1 MRKEEKMKVQIVYS
15 SLSGCTRRL
24 AEGIF
29 EALDV
34 DKKEIYDLAAGA
46 PALDGDAVLLGYWVD
61 KGGPDTAMKAFMET
75 LAGKNV
81 GIFCTLAYWAD
92 SAHAHAALAAGA
104 ALVKEKNRVLGGC
117 VCNGAMSRAMI
128 DRFRANGASGPHSA
142 SPANEARWALMKN
155 HPTAAEITLAA
166 ERFNERL
173 CLLQTLQAQG
183 IEYPAIGI

>member
-1 MRKEEKMKVQIVYS
+1 MRKEGKMKVQIIYS

-29 EALDV
+29 DALTV
-34 DKKEIYDLAAGA
+34 EDKELYDLAAGA

-61 KGGPDTAMKAFMET
+61 KGGPDAAMKAFMET
-75 LAGKNV
+75 IEGKNV
-81 GIFCTLAYWAD
+81 GVFCTLAYWAD

-104 ALVKEKNRVLGGC
+104 ALVKEKNCVLGGY
-117 VCNGAMSRAMI
+117 VCNGAMSQAMI

-173 CLLQTLQAQG
+173 CLLQTLETQG
-183 IEYPAIGI
+183 LEYPAINL

>member
-1 MRKEEKMKVQIVYS
+1 MKVQIVYS

-29 EALDV
+29 DAMAV
-34 DKKEIYDLAAGA
+34 DTKELYDLAAGT
-46 PALDGDAVLLGYWVD
+46 PELDD
-61 KGGPDTAMKAFMET
+61 KGGPNAAMKAFMET
-75 LAGKNV
+75 IEGKNV
-81 GIFCTLAYWAD
+81 GVFCTLAYWAD

-104 ALVKEKNRVLGGC
+104 ALVKEKNRVLGGY
-117 VCNGAMSRAMI
+117 VCNGAMSQAMI

-173 CLLQTLQAQG
+173 CLLQTLETQG
-183 IEYPAIGI
+183 LEYPAINL

>member
-1 MRKEEKMKVQIVYS
+1 MKVQIVYS

-29 EALDV
+29 DAMAV
-34 DKKEIYDLAAGA
+34 DTKELYDLAAGT
-46 PALDGDAVLLGYWVD
+46 PELDGDAVLLGYWVD
-61 KGGPDTAMKAFMET
+61 KGGPDAAMKAFMET
-75 LAGKNV
+75 IENKNV
-81 GIFCTLAYWAD
+81 GVFCTLAYWAD
-92 SAHAHAALAAGA
+92 SAHAHNALAAGV
-104 ALVKEKNRVLGGC
+104 ALVTRKGAYYMTDSR
-117 VCNGAMSRAMI
+117 NGAMSQAMI

-173 CLLQTLQAQG
+173 CLLQTLETQG
-183 IEYPAIGI
+183 LEYPAINL